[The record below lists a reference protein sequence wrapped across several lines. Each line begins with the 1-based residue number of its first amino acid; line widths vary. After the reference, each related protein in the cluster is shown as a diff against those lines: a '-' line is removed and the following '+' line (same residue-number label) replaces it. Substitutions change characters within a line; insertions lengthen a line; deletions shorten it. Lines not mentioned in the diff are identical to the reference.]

1 MNLTRRT
8 MLGVASAA
16 GAALALPRIAFA
28 AEGDVEEIDLWP
40 GTPPGPGG
48 GHGPERFGTTKSG
61 QGAISGI
68 TRPRIRVYR
77 PARPNG
83 SAMLVMG
90 GGGYFR
96 IQLANES
103 TPTCRWLQQTG
114 TTAFELL
121 YRMPGDGWPREA
133 AFADAQRAMRLV
145 RARAADF
152 GFDAEKLG
160 VIGFSAGGHL
170 AGMTAVQPDAGRY
183 APIDGIDKHSA
194 RPAAAGLIYPVLTLR
209 PPYDTTRSVREL
221 LGNDRSPEAVAA
233 WSVETDVSDRTPP
246 IFTAQ
251 AADDPIAPIA
261 NSLLMFDA
269 LQKAKI
275 PHEMHIF
282 EQGGHGWGLGDP
294 GSSVSAW
301 PRLFATFAQTHG
313 LMAPGFFAA
322 PMAAPPTAKPRRGGD
337 DSASEDN

>member
-1 MNLTRRT
+1 MQLTRRS

-16 GAALALPRIAFA
+16 GAALALPRFA
-28 AEGDVEEIDLWP
+28 LAADARIEEIDLWP
-40 GTPPGPGG
+40 GAPPGPG
-48 GHGPERFGTTKSG
+48 GHGPERFGTTAKG

-68 TRPRIRVYR
+68 TRPRLRIYR
-77 PARPNG
+77 PARPSG
-83 SAMLVMG
+83 SAMIVMG

-103 TPTCRWLQQTG
+103 TPTCLWLQQSG
-114 TTAFELL
+114 VTAFELL

-145 RARAADF
+145 RARASEF
-152 GFDAEKLG
+152 GFDPAKLG

-170 AGMTAVQPDAGRY
+170 AGMTAVQPDANRY
-183 APIDGIDKHSA
+183 APIDAIDSQSA
-194 RPAAAGLIYPVLTLR
+194 RPAVAGLMYPVLTLR
-209 PPYDTTRSVREL
+209 APYDTTRTVREL
-221 LGNDRSPEAVAA
+221 IGNDRSPEMVAT
-233 WSVETDVSDRTPP
+233 WSVETNVTDKAPP

-251 AADDPIAPIA
+251 AADDPIAPVA

-269 LQKAKI
+269 LQKAKV

-282 EQGGHGWGLGDP
+282 ESGGHGWGLGDP
-294 GSSVSAW
+294 GTLVSAW
-301 PRLFATFAQTHG
+301 PRLFAAFARHHD

-322 PMAAPPTAKPRRGGD
+322 APAAAPAQKPAAD
-337 DSASEDN
+337 DDAASDDN